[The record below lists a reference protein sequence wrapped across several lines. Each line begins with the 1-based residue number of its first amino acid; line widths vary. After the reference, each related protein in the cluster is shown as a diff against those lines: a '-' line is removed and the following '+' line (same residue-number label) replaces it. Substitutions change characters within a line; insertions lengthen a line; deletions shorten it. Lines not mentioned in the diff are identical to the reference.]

1 MAVTRW
7 MWLDNSAWS
16 FIGCPRLPVAS
27 LSRPL
32 LADVNAV
39 VVSTSHDDAEKTDVV
54 SFHNVKD
61 FLPPFRL
68 AVTKPVAYFC
78 YCPFVQL
85 SVFSRY
91 ISLYRITRDFLTQW
105 LYSFR
110 SSVFRAV
117 FSHIRPDHFRP
128 HQDTYKLLAQSFPIL
143 SYTDHQS
150 SWHILIF
157 GGCWHWQKILSIQF
171 ILACAAFLFNTLLQ
185 SVHCDEAMIYSNQ
198 VHTFGSGY
206 FIWWEHE
213 KNF

>member
-1 MAVTRW
+1 
-7 MWLDNSAWS
+7 MWLDNLAWS

-85 SVFSRY
+85 SQASCSRVTFHYIVLHEISSHNACTVFAQVFLGQCSRIY
-91 ISLYRITRDFLTQW
+91 VQIISDHIKTLT
-105 LYSFR
+105 S
-110 SSVFRAV
+110 
-117 FSHIRPDHFRP
+117 FSHNHFL
-128 HQDTYKLLAQSFPIL
+128 Y
-143 SYTDHQS
+143 
-150 SWHILIF
+150 
-157 GGCWHWQKILSIQF
+157 
-171 ILACAAFLFNTLLQ
+171 
-185 SVHCDEAMIYSNQ
+185 
-198 VHTFGSGY
+198 
-206 FIWWEHE
+206 
-213 KNF
+213 